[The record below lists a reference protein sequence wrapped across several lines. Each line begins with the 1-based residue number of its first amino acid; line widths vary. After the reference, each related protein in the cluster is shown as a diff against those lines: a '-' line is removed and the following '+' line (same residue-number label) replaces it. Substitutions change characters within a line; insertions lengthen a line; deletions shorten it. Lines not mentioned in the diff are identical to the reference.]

1 MPSPNPIKTPAGYVP
16 AFALG
21 YPGPQGELEIV
32 DSSKPLPVSISSTD
46 PLAVTPYSD
55 PAPVPLAGSAPSSIV
70 AGPYAPVSG
79 RPVMITLAGTWQ
91 GTVQIMRSTDGGATK
106 HPVTVGGFSWGR
118 YTTNVCEPCWEEQEA
133 GAQLYLDISLVSGAV
148 DYRIAQ

>member
-21 YPGPQGELEIV
+21 YPGPEGELEIV
-32 DSSKPLPVSISSTD
+32 DSTKPLPVSFSSTD

-55 PAPVPLAGSAPSSIV
+55 PPPTPLEGSAAANAV
-70 AGPYAPVSG
+70 VGPYVPVAG
-79 RPVMITLAGTWQ
+79 RPVMITLAGTWE
-91 GTVQIMRSTDGGATK
+91 GTVQVMRSIDDGATM

-118 YTTNVCEPCWEEQEA
+118 YTTNVCEPCWDEQEV
-133 GAQLYLDISLVSGAV
+133 GAQLHLDIALASGTI